1 MLNSVDSNIF
11 ANAESVTMVPC
22 ISAEWNHNLFNTPYI
37 TVAGNG
43 IKINN
48 TLSNGTVAS
57 VTTGAKEN
65 FTTKSFLL
73 SHIGSEKVSKGSV
86 TYSATSLNGNAYK
99 IVTYVK
105 TDNPEPIIVNVYGE
119 GSSSTQFGSSQAEV
133 TELGWEKIVLYV
145 GSAKETDKINSLNI
159 KIVATTKS
167 GDTRTPILMFT
178 LPEIYETT
186 LFDYKNHS
194 LFPTESPFSFFRP
207 GESYVTNGDLNNA
220 EPSLYRKITKEVLAD
235 NTKKFYSPISSIL
248 QNPTALF
255 ANPEVPI
262 LKHALPTN
270 SSAYKYFVSD
280 NVNTSISAAY
290 SENITVNKI
299 VIKIN
304 TLATVPKL
312 KIKINNT
319 DVVINSSSDIELNKN
334 SEDIYTGILT
344 LYWNGSSWT
353 KNKWSTMPTYTD
365 SGLLTL
371 STTINKITI
380 SEASKTV
387 NSAFSSYSSDYLSED
402 IDRLH
407 VIEISPRLEVDLS
420 DFVTGF
426 SVEKSLDSQ
435 SGSLPISGTNSNTAS
450 ISLSGI
456 PLVNGSTIVP
466 IFSSQNNTYNTA
478 ISKMLKKGIKFYT
491 GYKLTGYSN
500 STGNVAA
507 GISSYIPAGVFY
519 SESWDEADI
528 DSVSV
533 QCFDISKYLQSL
545 PSPDYVVNQKNAFD
559 LISDILDLAG
569 FTDYDYNSL
578 YDVCNDKSQP
588 LDIYYYS
595 VYSKD
600 TTLIA
605 AINELL
611 MPYQIAAYIDE
622 YGIMKFLS
630 LQKIMDPNSSSVVSI
645 ADANVIQ
652 GGFSIQNKAKPG
664 KISIKYTEPK
674 TKQSPG
680 LRNVND
686 SNIRNSPSFVYVTSN
701 DILWE
706 QQKLD
711 SVGFQYIKDGIEK
724 DSTTLNTNGADLSSI
739 FYTYNRDA
747 NGYAIIEDEVIS
759 IEYKEYEI
767 ETTKE
772 VPPVPPSLLPTYQTN
787 VETVSIKNDLELQSE
802 VNRLIKKY
810 GTRLRISTSIITNAI
825 ANGSN
830 IIYTATNSFR
840 LGDKV
845 EITGVDPKEFNIKG
859 IVSEVSSTSFKIAS
873 NINATYISG
882 GTATIKATSDTTIS
896 PTGNITNIKRG
907 LFGTSPKE
915 HKRITTLASKG
926 LTAEVVSETSGL
938 QPRTSIY
945 NIQTADALYPD
956 IDILTISQPLNST
969 GTLSD
974 TTIYPTDHSDIG
986 YHTYSVKFNFPED
999 TTAVAGLFFNEGNN
1013 EEIRVSITRYNV
1025 IYPGTEQP
1033 SPIKYQYMMQVEAPS
1048 IGVSHIADITAQAN
1062 YIISNFVKIIKK
1074 TDNNNGT
1081 YNYSYIQDQV
1091 WDLQV
1096 AWERSD
1102 GSAGED
1108 GSPGNEQTILH
1119 IFLNGIKVTGWRIP
1133 GDEYDEQTN
1142 PFGTG
1147 TQELGYNTLTNL
1159 PKNPSL
1165 DIFPST
1171 GTKFGFYATKSVNT
1185 ITGLYPPINHYGSTS
1200 DTLAYLREIYAT
1212 VKPLLSRSINY
1223 FLQDPEFLNGLIQ
1236 DKPAALNSP
1245 SYIMQ
1250 TTPEIKMINIY
1261 DFEYGIPAA
1270 ITANHSIVQY
1280 MWTYYAGEE
1289 GSDKAKPFKKL
1300 VNADSLSYS
1309 TLMNGG
1315 HSGKIAI
1322 ANNSSHQVWIK
1333 KEADSVNNFSINFTV
1348 YTNEAIVPSDPELIE
1363 YTIDSGNA
1371 SEVVQMDT
1379 KWIQSKASARKVMKL
1394 IEQGLAGF
1402 SKDMSLKVFG
1412 NPLLQVGD
1420 IVTFSYSLNGIN
1432 QQKCIISAISHSF
1445 ENGLSTSIIMN
1456 RIQA

>member
-1 MLNSVDSNIF
+1 MLTSVDSSIF
-11 ANAESVTMVPC
+11 SNAESVTMTPA

-43 IKINN
+43 IKITN
-48 TLSNGTVAS
+48 TLTNGTVAS

-65 FTTKSFLL
+65 FTTKSFSL
-73 SHIGSEKVSKGSV
+73 SHTGNEKVSKGSV

-105 TDNPEPIIVNVYGE
+105 TDNPEPIIVNIYGE

-133 TELGWEKIVLYV
+133 TDLGWEKIILYV
-145 GSAKETDKINSLNI
+145 GSSIEADKINSLDI

-207 GESYVTNGDLNNA
+207 GESYVTNGDLYSS
-220 EPSLYRKITKEVLAD
+220 EPSLYRKITREILAD
-235 NTKKFYSPISSIL
+235 NTNKFYSPISSIL

-312 KIKINNT
+312 KIKINST
-319 DVVINSSSDIELNKN
+319 DVVINSSSDIELTKN
-334 SEDIYTGILT
+334 SEDVYTGILV

-365 SGLLTL
+365 NGLLTL

-380 SEASKTV
+380 SEANKTI
-387 NSAFSSYSSDYLSED
+387 NPAFSSYSSSYLSED

-407 VIEISPRLEVDLS
+407 VVEISPRLEVDLS

-435 SGSLPISGTNSNTAS
+435 SGNLPISGTNSNTAS

-456 PLVNGSTIVP
+456 PLVNGSSIVP

-478 ISKMLKKGIKFYT
+478 ISKMLRKGIKFYT

-507 GISSYIPAGVFY
+507 GISSYIPAGIFY
-519 SESWDEADI
+519 SESWDESDI
-528 DSVSV
+528 ESVSV

-545 PSPDYVVNQKNAFD
+545 PAPDYVVNQKNAFD

-630 LQKIMDPNSSSVVSI
+630 LQKIMAPNSSPATNIS
-645 ADANVIQ
+645 DANVIQ

-674 TKQSPG
+674 IKQSLG

-706 QQKLD
+706 QQKAD
-711 SVGFQYIKDGIEK
+711 SVGFQYIKNGIDK
-724 DSTTLNTNGADLSSI
+724 DSATLNTNGADLSSI

-772 VPPVPPSLLPTYQTN
+772 IPGIVPTYQTN
-787 VETVSIKNDLELQSE
+787 IETVSIKNDLELQSE
-802 VNRLIKKY
+802 VNKLIKKY

-825 ANGSN
+825 SSGSN
-830 IIYTATNSFR
+830 IVYTADNSFR
-840 LGDKV
+840 VGDKV
-845 EITGVDPKEFNIKG
+845 EIIGVDPKEFNIKAV
-859 IVSEVSSTSFKIAS
+859 ISEVSSTSFKVAS
-873 NINATYISG
+873 NINATYVSG
-882 GTATIKATSDTTIS
+882 GTATIKATSDTTIT

-915 HKRITTLASKG
+915 HKRITTLSSKD
-926 LTAEVVSETSGL
+926 LTAEVVSATTGLLPITSK
-938 QPRTSIY
+938 Y
-945 NIQTADALYPD
+945 NIQTADSLYPD
-956 IDILTISQPLNST
+956 IDILQISKPLNLPNSEYQVEV
-969 GTLSD
+969 
-974 TTIYPTDHSDIG
+974 YPTNDFDKG
-986 YHTYSVKFNFPED
+986 YHTHSVKFSFPEN
-999 TTAVAGLFFNEGNN
+999 TSAHAGLFFNDGNN
-1013 EEIRVSITRYNV
+1013 EGIRVTLNRLSLLD
-1025 IYPGTEQP
+1025 PKTEEP
-1033 SPIKYQYMMQVEAPS
+1033 YSPKKYQYFMMIERHETSTWDYVADVTSQVNS
-1048 IGVSHIADITAQAN
+1048 
-1062 YIISNFVKIIKK
+1062 IISNFVKIIKK
-1074 TDNNNGT
+1074 IDNNDGT
-1081 YNYSYIQDQV
+1081 YSYSFIQDQV

-1096 AWERSD
+1096 VWERSD
-1102 GSAGED
+1102 GSTGED
-1108 GSPGNEQTILH
+1108 GTPENEKTILR
-1119 IFLNGIKVTGWRIP
+1119 IFLNGIQVTGWRVS
-1133 GDEYDEQTN
+1133 GDEYDEETN
-1142 PFGTG
+1142 PFGSG
-1147 TQELGYNTLTNL
+1147 TKELGYNKITNL
-1159 PKNPSL
+1159 PKSPSL
-1165 DIFPST
+1165 PILPVKET
-1171 GTKFGFYATKSVNT
+1171 RFGFFT
-1185 ITGLYPPINHYGSTS
+1185 TGWTTVISEIHPSIQAEPHSGNVLS
-1200 DTLAYLREIYAT
+1200 YLREIYST
-1212 VKPLLSRSINY
+1212 TKPLLSRGINY

-1261 DFEYGIPAA
+1261 NFEYGIPAA

-1289 GSDKAKPFKKL
+1289 GNDKANPFKKL
-1300 VNADSLSYS
+1300 VNSDSLSYS
-1309 TLMNGG
+1309 TLINSG

-1333 KEADSVNNFSINFTV
+1333 KEADSVNNFSINFTA

-1363 YTIDSGNA
+1363 YIVDSGNA

-1379 KWIQSKASARKVMKL
+1379 KWIQSKESARKVMKL
-1394 IEQGLAGF
+1394 IEQGLTGF
-1402 SKDMSLKVFG
+1402 AKDISLKMFG

-1432 QQKCIISAISHSF
+1432 QQKCIISSISHSF
-1445 ENGLSTSIIMN
+1445 DNGLSTSITLN
-1456 RIQA
+1456 RLQA